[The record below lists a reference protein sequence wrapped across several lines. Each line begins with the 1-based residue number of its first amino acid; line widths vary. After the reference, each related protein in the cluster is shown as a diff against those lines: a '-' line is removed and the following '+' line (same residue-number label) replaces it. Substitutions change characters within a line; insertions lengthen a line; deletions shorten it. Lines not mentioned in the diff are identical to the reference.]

1 MKGMSIQLFQSLRG
15 DLFVILFPHN
25 RGGAQVCEPIAAAA
39 SSLLVWF
46 RGFFQLRQER
56 STKSHEAARTKP
68 ALLRVISWIV
78 LPGERQ
84 SLKIGHY
91 PDAQSKVL

>member
-1 MKGMSIQLFQSLRG
+1 MKRMSIQLFQGRRRDSFG
-15 DLFVILFPHN
+15 ILFPRN
-25 RGGAQVCEPIAAAA
+25 RGGAQACEPIAAAA
-39 SSLLVWF
+39 GSLLVWF

-56 STKSHEAARTKP
+56 STKSHETARTKP